1 MYTHQGII
9 MHIAPYNP
17 AYSHK
22 LIEKW
27 WVLVRE
33 INLKWCSVHVIIIIM
48 AIEFTSHWD
57 LFRNLYCTH
66 CKYVNKNHFC
76 CIIFNATKK
85 SNNKQT
91 SYSIGRMYS
100 QQKVSFKQNNNN
112 NKREYFFLLAKLSQN
127 IWLIQNYVCWTC
139 PHSICIF
146 NLC

>member
-1 MYTHQGII
+1 MYIHQGII

-57 LFRNLYCTH
+57 LFRNLYC
-66 CKYVNKNHFC
+66 KYVNKNHFC

-85 SNNKQT
+85 ATINRRVILLEGCIRSRKFHLNKTKQQQ
-91 SYSIGRMYS
+91 
-100 QQKVSFKQNNNN
+100 QQKRILFFVGQTFT
-112 NKREYFFLLAKLSQN
+112 EYLINSELCLLNMSA
-127 IWLIQNYVCWTC
+127 
-139 PHSICIF
+139 
-146 NLC
+146 